1 MFIYKLPK
9 ILILTCFIQM
19 ISMVGFAIW
28 PIYLI
33 DLQAQWELSNSEA
46 GWISGSFY
54 IGYVIATPF
63 LVSLTDT
70 FDARKLY
77 AISCLI
83 GSAGLFFFSIFS
95 TNAIN
100 ASIFWSLVG
109 VGLAGTYMPGLQILN
124 SRLNKISRE
133 KYVAVY
139 TSFFGLGT
147 AFSFSLFGILKNY
160 NVSWENAFLLASVI
174 LFLCSF
180 PLLYFSGDEI
190 EERQKKK
197 YQGIIK
203 VIVPIL
209 KTFKNKKASPF
220 ILGYGGHTYELF
232 GFRSWTFPCI
242 VFLSSHFK
250 VSVSDAF
257 IANSIAL
264 MGFIGI
270 FASIFGAK
278 YCIGKDRA
286 RIVSNMGILCFFG
299 SIFTA
304 VSFLFSFW
312 LALFMLFLYNS
323 LIILDSGSLTTGTV
337 VNGEPHDRG
346 VRLALHSMVGFLGGA
361 IGGPVVG
368 FVLDNFGGQASHLAW
383 FMSFLC
389 LGLGSL
395 LSALTFRY
403 YFFKY
408 RI

>member
-1 MFIYKLPK
+1 MPR
-9 ILILTCFIQM
+9 ILFLTCFVQM

-33 DLQAQWELSNSEA
+33 DLQLQWNLSNSEA
-46 GWISGSFY
+46 GWVSGAFY
-54 IGYVIATPF
+54 IGYVVATPF

-77 AISCLI
+77 SISCII
-83 GSAGLFFFSIFS
+83 GSAGLLFFSLFA

-124 SRLNKISRE
+124 SRLNKVSRE

-139 TSFFGLGT
+139 TSFFGLGV
-147 AFSFSLFGILKNY
+147 AFSFSFFGILKNY
-160 NVSWENAFLLASVI
+160 NVTWENSFLIASLI
-174 LFLCSF
+174 LFICSF
-180 PLLYFSGDEI
+180 PLLIFSGKEI
-190 EERQKKK
+190 EERQTKP
-197 YQGIIK
+197 YLGIIK
-203 VIVPIL
+203 VLISIFR
-209 KTFKNKKASPF
+209 TFSNKQASPF

-242 VFLSSHFK
+242 IFLSNHFN

-257 IANSIAL
+257 IANSIGL
-264 MGFIGI
+264 MGFLGI
-270 FASIFGAK
+270 FASIYGAK
-278 YCIGKDRA
+278 YCIGKNRA
-286 RIVSNMGILCFFG
+286 QVVSNMGMLCFVG
-299 SIFTA
+299 SILTA
-304 VSFLFSFW
+304 ISFWFSFW
-312 LALFMLFLYNS
+312 LALLMLFVYNA

-337 VNGEPHDRG
+337 VNGDAHDRG

-368 FVLDNFGGQASHLAW
+368 FVLDNFGGQTSHLAW
-383 FMSFLC
+383 FLSFLC

-395 LSALTFRY
+395 VSALTFKY

-408 RI
+408 KQQN

>member
-1 MFIYKLPK
+1 MPK
-9 ILILTCFIQM
+9 ILFLTCFIQM

-33 DLQAQWELSNSEA
+33 DLQLQWELSNSEA
-46 GWISGSFY
+46 GWVSGSFY
-54 IGYVIATPF
+54 IGYVVATPF

-70 FDARKLY
+70 FDARRLY
-77 AISCLI
+77 SISCII
-83 GSAGLFFFSIFS
+83 GSAGLLFFSLFA

-124 SRLNKISRE
+124 SRLNKVSRE

-139 TSFFGLGT
+139 TSFFGLGV
-147 AFSFSLFGILKNY
+147 AFSFSFFGILKNY
-160 NVSWENAFLLASVI
+160 NVTWENSFLIASLI
-174 LFLCSF
+174 LFICSF
-180 PLLYFSGDEI
+180 PLLIFSGKEI
-190 EERQKKK
+190 EERQTKP
-197 YQGIIK
+197 YLGIIK
-203 VIVPIL
+203 VLISIFR
-209 KTFKNKKASPF
+209 TFSNKQASPF

-242 VFLSSHFK
+242 IFLSNHFN

-257 IANSIAL
+257 IANSIGL
-264 MGFIGI
+264 MGFLGI
-270 FASIFGAK
+270 FASIYGAK
-278 YCIGKDRA
+278 YCIGKNRA
-286 RIVSNMGILCFFG
+286 QVVSSMGMLCFVG
-299 SIFTA
+299 SILTA
-304 VSFLFSFW
+304 ISFWFSFW
-312 LALFMLFLYNS
+312 LALLMLFVYNA

-337 VNGEPHDRG
+337 VNGDAHDRG

-368 FVLDNFGGQASHLAW
+368 FVLDNFGGQTSHLAW
-383 FMSFLC
+383 FLSFLC

-395 LSALTFRY
+395 VSALTFKY

-408 RI
+408 KQQN

>member
-1 MFIYKLPK
+1 MPK
-9 ILILTCFIQM
+9 ILFLTCFIQM

-33 DLQAQWELSNSEA
+33 DLQLQWELSNSEA
-46 GWISGSFY
+46 GWVSGSFY
-54 IGYVIATPF
+54 IGYVVATPF

-77 AISCLI
+77 SISCII
-83 GSAGLFFFSIFS
+83 GSAGLLFFSLFA

-124 SRLNKISRE
+124 SRLNKVSRE

-139 TSFFGLGT
+139 TSFFGLGV
-147 AFSFSLFGILKNY
+147 AFSFSFFGILKNY
-160 NVSWENAFLLASVI
+160 NVTWENSFLIASLI
-174 LFLCSF
+174 LFICSF
-180 PLLYFSGDEI
+180 PLLIFSGKEI
-190 EERQKKK
+190 EERQTKP
-197 YQGIIK
+197 YLGIIK
-203 VIVPIL
+203 VLTSIFR
-209 KTFKNKKASPF
+209 TFSNKQASPF

-242 VFLSSHFK
+242 IFLSNHFN

-257 IANSIAL
+257 IANSIGL
-264 MGFIGI
+264 MGFLGI
-270 FASIFGAK
+270 FASIYGAK
-278 YCIGKDRA
+278 YCIGKNRA
-286 RIVSNMGILCFFG
+286 QVVSNMGMLCFVG
-299 SIFTA
+299 SILTA
-304 VSFLFSFW
+304 ISFWFSFW
-312 LALFMLFLYNS
+312 LALLMLFVYNA

-337 VNGEPHDRG
+337 VNGDAHDRG

-368 FVLDNFGGQASHLAW
+368 FVLDNFGGQTSHLAW
-383 FMSFLC
+383 FLSFLC

-395 LSALTFRY
+395 VSALTFKY

-408 RI
+408 KQQN

>member
-1 MFIYKLPK
+1 MPR
-9 ILILTCFIQM
+9 ILFLTCFVQM

-33 DLQAQWELSNSEA
+33 DLQLQWNLSNSEA
-46 GWISGSFY
+46 GWVSGAFY
-54 IGYVIATPF
+54 IGYVVATPF

-77 AISCLI
+77 SISCII
-83 GSAGLFFFSIFS
+83 GSAGLLFFSLFA

-124 SRLNKISRE
+124 SRLNKVSRE

-139 TSFFGLGT
+139 TSFFGLGV
-147 AFSFSLFGILKNY
+147 AFSFSFFGILKNY
-160 NVSWENAFLLASVI
+160 NVTWENSFLIASLI
-174 LFLCSF
+174 LFICSF
-180 PLLYFSGDEI
+180 PLLIFSGKEI
-190 EERQKKK
+190 EERQTKP
-197 YQGIIK
+197 YLGIIK
-203 VIVPIL
+203 VLISIFR
-209 KTFKNKKASPF
+209 TFSNKQASPF

-242 VFLSSHFK
+242 IFLSNHFN

-257 IANSIAL
+257 IANSIGL
-264 MGFIGI
+264 MGFLGI
-270 FASIFGAK
+270 FASIYGAK
-278 YCIGKDRA
+278 YCIGKNRA
-286 RIVSNMGILCFFG
+286 QVVSNMGMLCFVG
-299 SIFTA
+299 SILTA
-304 VSFLFSFW
+304 ISFWFSFW
-312 LALFMLFLYNS
+312 LALLMLFVYNA

-337 VNGEPHDRG
+337 VNGDAHDRG
-346 VRLALHSMVGFLGGA
+346 VRLALHSMIGFLGGA

-368 FVLDNFGGQASHLAW
+368 FVLDNFGGQTSHLAW
-383 FMSFLC
+383 FLSFLC

-395 LSALTFRY
+395 VSALTFKY

-408 RI
+408 KQQN

>member
-1 MFIYKLPK
+1 MPK
-9 ILILTCFIQM
+9 ILFLTCFIQM

-33 DLQAQWELSNSEA
+33 DLQLQWELSNSEA
-46 GWISGSFY
+46 GWVSGSFY
-54 IGYVIATPF
+54 IGYVVATPF

-77 AISCLI
+77 SISCII
-83 GSAGLFFFSIFS
+83 GSAGLLFFSLFA

-124 SRLNKISRE
+124 SRLNKVSRE

-139 TSFFGLGT
+139 TSFFGLGV
-147 AFSFSLFGILKNY
+147 AFSFSFFGILKNY
-160 NVSWENAFLLASVI
+160 NVTWENSFLIASLI
-174 LFLCSF
+174 LFICSF
-180 PLLYFSGDEI
+180 PLLIFSGKEI
-190 EERQKKK
+190 EERQTKP
-197 YQGIIK
+197 YLGIIK
-203 VIVPIL
+203 VLISIFR
-209 KTFKNKKASPF
+209 TFSNKQASPF

-242 VFLSSHFK
+242 IFLSNHFS

-257 IANSIAL
+257 IANSIGL
-264 MGFIGI
+264 MGFLGI
-270 FASIFGAK
+270 FASIYGAK
-278 YCIGKDRA
+278 YCIGKNRA
-286 RIVSNMGILCFFG
+286 QVVSNMGMLCFVG
-299 SIFTA
+299 SILTA
-304 VSFLFSFW
+304 ISFWFSFW
-312 LALFMLFLYNS
+312 LALLMLFVYNA

-337 VNGEPHDRG
+337 VNGDAHDRG

-368 FVLDNFGGQASHLAW
+368 FVLDNFGGQTSHLAW
-383 FMSFLC
+383 FLSFLC

-395 LSALTFRY
+395 VSALTFKY

-408 RI
+408 KQQN